1 MVTAALIVSTSRTPL
16 VDKGDTVSDHIDT
29 PDENQGHRE
38 ARSRRYSARMIFLPL
53 FAIVIAAIAF
63 TGVVVGR
70 GNKNAPAATITVTG
84 SGTVTGTP
92 NTVSFQIGV
101 STTAASANAALAENN
116 QKTAALETTLLKSGI
131 TKKNLQTSGL
141 NIYDNTNMA
150 GTIISFTAQDNL
162 NVTSH
167 DIAKVGS
174 AIDAGAKAVGNG
186 VQLSGIT
193 FSISNQSKYLAAA
206 RARAIANARTEAGQ
220 IAKGGGTTVVSIVK
234 IVDQENTGSTG
245 IVLPFSEFA
254 SAAATNKVPVQAGSQ
269 SINVQV
275 EVVYSLAS

>member
-1 MVTAALIVSTSRTPL
+1 
-16 VDKGDTVSDHIDT
+16 VSDHIET
-29 PDENQGHRE
+29 PDETTRAHRDP
-38 ARSRRYSARMIFLPL
+38 RSRRYSARMIFLPV

-63 TGVVVGR
+63 TGVVLGR
-70 GNKNAPAATITVTG
+70 NKSAAAATITVTG

-101 STTAASANAALAENN
+101 STTAASANAALSENN
-116 QKTAALETTLLKSGI
+116 QKTAALEATLLKNGI

-141 NIYDNTNMA
+141 NIYDNTNAM

-167 DIAKVGS
+167 DIAKVGD

-206 RARAIANARTEAGQ
+206 RARAIRNAHTEASQ

-234 IVDQENTGSTG
+234 VVDQENTGSTG

-254 SAAATNKVPVQAGSQ
+254 SAPTANKVPVQAGSQ

-275 EVVYSLAS
+275 EVVYSLAN

>member
-1 MVTAALIVSTSRTPL
+1 MTP

-29 PDENQGHRE
+29 PENSPHAPHD
-38 ARSRRYSARMIFLPL
+38 ARSRHYSARLIFIPV
-53 FAIVIAAIAF
+53 FAIVIAAIALS
-63 TGVVVGR
+63 GVVLGR
-70 GNKNAPAATITVTG
+70 HKSAAAATITVTG

-101 STTAASANAALAENN
+101 STTATSANAALEENN
-116 QKTAALETTLLKSGI
+116 QKTAALESTLLKNGI

-141 NIYDNTNMA
+141 NIYDNTNTA

-167 DIAKVGS
+167 QIATVGN
-174 AIDAGAKAVGNG
+174 AIDAASKAVGNG
-186 VQLSGIT
+186 IQLSGIT
-193 FSISNQSKYLAAA
+193 FSISNQSKFLAAA
-206 RARAIANARTEAGQ
+206 RAKAMQNAHTEASQ
-220 IAKGGGTTVVSIVK
+220 IATGGHTQVVSIVK
-234 IVDQENTGSTG
+234 VTDEENTGSSG
-245 IVLPFSEFA
+245 IVYPYAQF
-254 SAAATNKVPVQAGSQ
+254 AATGTASRVPVQAGSQ

>member
-1 MVTAALIVSTSRTPL
+1 

-29 PDENQGHRE
+29 TEETPHAHRD
-38 ARSRRYSARMIFLPL
+38 ARSRRYSARMIFLPV

-63 TGVVVGR
+63 TGVVLGR
-70 GNKNAPAATITVTG
+70 NNKSAAAATITVTG

-116 QKTAALETTLLKSGI
+116 QKTAALEATLLKNGI
-131 TKKNLQTSGL
+131 TKKDLQTSGL
-141 NIYDNTNMA
+141 NIYDNTNAM

-174 AIDAGAKAVGNG
+174 AIDAAAKSVGNG
-186 VQLSGIT
+186 IQLSGIT

-206 RARAIANARTEAGQ
+206 RARAIRNARTEASQ
-220 IAKGGGTTVVSIVK
+220 IAKGGGTTVGSIVK
-234 IVDQENTGSTG
+234 VTDEENTGSTG
-245 IVLPFSEFA
+245 IVLPFGEFA

>member
-1 MVTAALIVSTSRTPL
+1 
-16 VDKGDTVSDHIDT
+16 VDEGDTVSDHTDT
-29 PDENQGHRE
+29 PEENHVHHD
-38 ARSRRYSARMIFLPL
+38 ARTRRYSARMIFLPV
-53 FAIVIAAIAF
+53 FAIIIAAIAF
-63 TGVVVGR
+63 AGVVVGR
-70 GNKNAPAATITVTG
+70 GNRNAAAATITVTG

-101 STTAASANAALAENN
+101 STTAASAKAALSENN
-116 QKTAALETTLLKSGI
+116 QKTAALEATLLKDGI

-141 NIYDNTNMA
+141 NIYDNTNAA
-150 GTIISFTAQDNL
+150 GTVISFTAQDNL

-174 AIDAGAKAVGNG
+174 AIDDAASSVGNG
-186 VQLSGIT
+186 IQLSGIT

-206 RARAIANARTEAGQ
+206 RARAIRNAHTEATQ

-234 IVDQENTGSTG
+234 VVDQENTGSTG
-245 IVLPFSEFA
+245 IVYPFSEFA
-254 SAAATNKVPVQAGSQ
+254 SAATANKVPVQAGSQ

>member
-1 MVTAALIVSTSRTPL
+1 M
-16 VDKGDTVSDHIDT
+16 SDHLDT
-29 PDENQGHRE
+29 PDETPHAHRDV
-38 ARSRRYSARMIFLPL
+38 RLRRYSARMIFLPV
-53 FAIVIAAIAF
+53 FAVVIAAIAL

-70 GNKNAPAATITVTG
+70 GNKSAGAATITVTG

-101 STTAASANAALAENN
+101 STTAASANAALSENN
-116 QKTAALETTLLKSGI
+116 QKTAALEETLLKNGI

-150 GTIISFTAQDNL
+150 GTVISFTAEDDL

-174 AIDAGAKAVGNG
+174 AIDSAAKSVGNG

-206 RARAIANARTEAGQ
+206 RERAIRNARTEASQ
-220 IAKGGGTTVVSIVK
+220 IAKGGGTTVGSIVK
-234 IVDQENTGSTG
+234 VTDEENTGSSG
-245 IVLPFSEFA
+245 IVLPFGEFA
-254 SAAATNKVPVQAGSQ
+254 SASATNRVPVQAGSQ

>member
-1 MVTAALIVSTSRTPL
+1 MSDHDTTTSHSFRAFRGASAALRMTLLIV
-16 VDKGDTVSDHIDT
+16 
-29 PDENQGHRE
+29 
-38 ARSRRYSARMIFLPL
+38 
-53 FAIVIAAIAF
+53 FAIVIAAVAF
-63 TGVVVGR
+63 VGETLGHSR
-70 GNKNAPAATITVTG
+70 SPSGAATITVTG

-101 STTAASANAALAENN
+101 STTAQTANEALAENN
-116 QKTAALETTLLKSGI
+116 QKTAALEATLLKNGI

-141 NIYDNTNMA
+141 NIYDNTNSA
-150 GTIISFTAQDNL
+150 GTIINFTAEDDL

-174 AIDAGAKAVGNG
+174 AIDAAAKAVGNG
-186 VQLSGIT
+186 IQLSGIT

-206 RARAIANARTEAGQ
+206 RARAIRNAHTEATQ

-234 IVDQENTGSTG
+234 VIDQENTGSTG
-245 IVLPFSEFA
+245 IVYPFSEFA

-269 SINVQV
+269 SINVHV

>member
-1 MVTAALIVSTSRTPL
+1 

-29 PDENQGHRE
+29 PDESLHAHRDS
-38 ARSRRYSARMIFLPL
+38 RSARYSARMIFLPV

-63 TGVVVGR
+63 TGVVLGR
-70 GNKNAPAATITVTG
+70 GKSAAAATITVTG

-101 STTAASANAALAENN
+101 SATALSANAALQENN
-116 QKTAALETTLLKSGI
+116 QKTAALEATLLRNGI
-131 TKKNLQTSGL
+131 AKKNLQTSGL
-141 NIYDNTNMA
+141 DIYDNTNAA
-150 GTIISFTAQDNL
+150 GTIMNFTAQDNL

-167 DIAKVGS
+167 DIAKVGY
-174 AIDAGAKAVGNG
+174 AIDAAAKAVGNG
-186 VQLSGIT
+186 IQLSGIT

-206 RARAIANARTEAGQ
+206 RARAIRNARTGASQ
-220 IAKGGGTTVVSIVK
+220 IAKGGGTTVGSIVK
-234 IVDQENTGSTG
+234 VTDEENTGSTG
-245 IVLPFSEFA
+245 IVYPLTEFA
-254 SAAATNKVPVQAGSQ
+254 STATANKVPVQAGSQ

>member
-1 MVTAALIVSTSRTPL
+1 

-29 PDENQGHRE
+29 SDESPHVHRDV
-38 ARSRRYSARMIFLPL
+38 RSRRRSTRLIFLL
-53 FAIVIAAIAF
+53 VFAIVIAAIAF
-63 TGVVVGR
+63 TGVVLGR
-70 GNKNAPAATITVTG
+70 GKNAAAATITVTG

-101 STTAASANAALAENN
+101 STTASSANAALSENN
-116 QKTAALETTLLKSGI
+116 QKTAALEATLLKNGI

-141 NIYDNTNMA
+141 NIYDNTNAM

-174 AIDAGAKAVGNG
+174 AIDAAAKSVGNG
-186 VQLSGIT
+186 IQLSGIT

-206 RARAIANARTEAGQ
+206 RARAIRNAHTEASQ
-220 IAKGGGTTVVSIVK
+220 IATGGGTTVGTIVK
-234 IVDQENTGSTG
+234 VTDQENTGSG
-245 IVLPFSEFA
+245 GVVLPFGEFA
-254 SAAATNKVPVQAGSQ
+254 SAGTASRVPVQAGSQ